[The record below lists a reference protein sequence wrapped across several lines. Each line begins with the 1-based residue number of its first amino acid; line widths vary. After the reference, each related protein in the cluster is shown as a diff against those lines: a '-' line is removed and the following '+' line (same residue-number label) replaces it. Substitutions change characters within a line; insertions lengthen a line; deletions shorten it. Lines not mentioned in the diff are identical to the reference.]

1 MLVNPSR
8 IMFGDLVEEIILQ
21 GNVVSIFAGH
31 DANISFYDYK
41 KNEFHV
47 IELERLTGRRYF
59 RLHVDN
65 RRGEIVRLLKE
76 CQMIAETHWGME
88 NSYEAVLVASDGT
101 LPKGV
106 LKKAFRSKNYMTVS
120 KHHENHAACAY
131 YQSPFEDTT
140 VISFDGGGDD
150 GFFNVYDASNKGLQL
165 RQRIECDFGGGYLL
179 LASLLEEV
187 SSSSSHQLALSG
199 KMMGLAAYGE
209 VHPELVAPVR
219 EFFFD
224 RDFAKLAE
232 SLKLGFKSNYDPWYD
247 PLKNAVFSGHEAYD
261 MAATFQEAFE
271 QAFMELV
278 DEIGE
283 LDSLCITGGG
293 ALNVLLNQRLL
304 DELKIPIFCPPNP
317 NDCGISL
324 GHLANYLK
332 PRTKI
337 NIAYSGLPLLDGD
350 QLEQY
355 ARRFLGV
362 PVTKREIAER
372 IKAGQIIG
380 IVYGDSEVGPRALG
394 NRSILCDPS
403 VPGMKDA
410 LNLRIKFREWYRP
423 FAPAC
428 RAEDAAS
435 FFESRELKKMLFM
448 SFAPRVMSRWRSEL
462 PSITHVDASSR
473 LQVVTRESNAV
484 FYEILTEFSRISQ
497 TPILLNTS
505 FNIKGKPIL
514 SRVKDALEA
523 LEATDLDAVVIN
535 DMLFEKNK
543 I

>member
-1 MLVNPSR
+1 MK
-8 IMFGDLVEEIILQ
+8 EIALS

-31 DANISFYDYK
+31 DANISFYDFK
-41 KNEFHV
+41 KDKFHV
-47 IELERLTGRRYF
+47 IELERLTRKRYF

-65 RRGEIVRLLKE
+65 SRGEIVRLLKQ
-76 CQMIAETHWGME
+76 CQTIAETHWGME
-88 NSYEAVLVASDGT
+88 NSYEAVLIASDGT

-106 LKKAFRSKNYMTVS
+106 VKKAFRSKSFLTVS
-120 KHHENHAACAY
+120 THHENHAACAY

-150 GFFNVYDASNKGLQL
+150 GFFNVYDASNEGLEL
-165 RQRIECDFGGGYLL
+165 RKRIECDFGGGYLL

-209 VHPELVAPVR
+209 IIPELIAPVS

-224 RDFAKLAE
+224 RDFAKLAK
-232 SLKLGFKSNYDPWYD
+232 SLKLGFKSDYNPWYD
-247 PLKNAVFSGHEAYD
+247 PLRNAVFSGPRAYD

-271 QAFMELV
+271 QAFKGLV
-278 DEIGE
+278 GEIGE

-304 DELKIPIFCPPNP
+304 DELEIPIFCPPNP
-317 NDCGISL
+317 NDSGISL

-337 NIAYSGLPLLDGD
+337 DIAYSGLPLLDGD
-350 QLEQY
+350 QLEDY
-355 ARRFLGV
+355 ARRFLGT

-372 IKAGQIIG
+372 LKAGQIIG
-380 IVYGDSEVGPRALG
+380 IVYGGSEVGPRALG

-403 VPGMKDA
+403 IPGMRDA

-435 FFESRELKKMLFM
+435 FFESRDLEKMLFM
-448 SFAPRVMSRWRSEL
+448 SFAPRVLSRWRSEL
-462 PSITHVDASSR
+462 PSITHVDATSR
-473 LQVVTRESNAV
+473 LQVVTGESNAV
-484 FYEILTEFSRISQ
+484 FYEILTEFSRISE

-505 FNIKGKPIL
+505 FNVRGRPIL
-514 SRVKDALEA
+514 SRIEDALQA
-523 LEATDLDAVVIN
+523 LKSTDLDAVVIN
-535 DMLFEKNK
+535 DMLFVKNK